1 MREERVTLLVADV
14 GGSTALYEAV
24 GDHEA
29 RRRVAGCLDTL
40 AREVARVG
48 GRVVKTLGDGL
59 IATLPSVA
67 AALEAAGAMRDGA
80 AADGFAVRS
89 AIHTGDVVTDAHGD
103 VFGDAVNT
111 VARLCDVAAQTEI
124 LLSESACSALP
135 PERAARLVPLP
146 PIALRGKREAVRL
159 FALPSDKA
167 GLATLADPTP
177 GSGAQ
182 TITLSLAGGARR
194 VEVGDRWLTLGRS
207 EECDLVVPSARA
219 SRVHAKVFRMGAN
232 AYLTDTSSNGTWVF
246 DDAGRTVRLYR
257 ERAPLTGAGRIYC
270 GADPRAHADLPPVE
284 FRVEPLDHRLP

>member
-1 MREERVTLLVADV
+1 MTLLVADV

-40 AREVARVG
+40 AREVARAG
-48 GRVVKTLGDGL
+48 GHLVKTLGDGL
-59 IATLPSVA
+59 LATLPSVA
-67 AALEAAGAMRDGA
+67 AALDAAAAMRDGA

-111 VARLCDVAAQTEI
+111 VARLCDVAAQTEV
-124 LLSESACSALP
+124 LVSDPARAALP

-146 PIALRGKREAVRL
+146 PIALRGKRDAVRL
-159 FALPSDKA
+159 FALPSARA

-177 GSGAQ
+177 GSAAQ
-182 TITLSLAGGARR
+182 TFTLSFAGGGGRI
-194 VEVGDRWLTLGRS
+194 EVADRWITLGRS
-207 EECDLVVPSARA
+207 DECDLVVPSARA
-219 SRVHAKVFRMGAN
+219 SRVHAKAFRMGEN
-232 AYLTDTSSNGTWVF
+232 AYLTDTSSNGTWVV
-246 DDAGRTVRLYR
+246 DDAGHTVRLHR
-257 ERAPLTGAGRIYC
+257 ERAPLTGVGRIFC
-270 GADPRAHADLPPVE
+270 GADPRRNADLPPVE